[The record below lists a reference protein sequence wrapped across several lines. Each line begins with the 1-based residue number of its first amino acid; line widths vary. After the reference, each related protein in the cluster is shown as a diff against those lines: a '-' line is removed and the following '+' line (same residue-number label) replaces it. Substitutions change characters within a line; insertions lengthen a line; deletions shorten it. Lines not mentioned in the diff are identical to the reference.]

1 MKKKDLFRYAIRLM
15 ILVMMFFL
23 SSCKQ
28 GELVRQMTPDETGQ
42 ENAVIVRD
50 IDYNGI
56 GTASSSLNPE
66 HKGHMKINW
75 QKWYQ
80 SNLER
85 VGVYDFS
92 TESLIDNLN
101 NEKPVIRLLSVSLLG
116 ERKELSALG
125 QMEDKLQDKSF
136 QVRLATTQAL
146 LKMDNRKGVAV
157 LKEFSDVVSTEV
169 EAGNHKNLTYLHDAL
184 RVLADAGEVS
194 AIPHLRKL
202 QKHPGP
208 NKKWLR
214 LEIVRSLGK
223 LHSKDSTVSKDIE
236 YMLNDEDL
244 HVRETAAKVLQ
255 KIEAKQLGTQG

>member
-1 MKKKDLFRYAIRLM
+1 MKKKVLFRYAIRLM

-28 GELVRQMTPDETGQ
+28 GELVRQMTPDETGR

-50 IDYNGI
+50 IEDNGI
-56 GTASSSLNPE
+56 GIASFSPNPE

-92 TESLIDNLN
+92 TESLMDNLN
-101 NEKPVIRLLSVSLLG
+101 NEKSSIRWLSVSLLG

-125 QMEDKLQDKSF
+125 QMEDKLQDTSF
-136 QVRLATTQAL
+136 PVRLATTRAL
-146 LKMDNRKGVAV
+146 LKMDNRKGIAV

-169 EAGNHKNLTYLHDAL
+169 EAGNHKNLVHLHDAL

-255 KIEAKQLGTQG
+255 KIETKQLGTQE